1 MSDLTFNKVA
11 GALLATGL
19 AIVGLRQ
26 LSSGIFATEA
36 PAKPGYAIAVQ
47 EGGESGPKVEAP
59 IDWGTVLPA
68 ADVNA
73 GAAVFNKCKSC
84 HNADQGGPNST
95 GPNLWGVEGRQPG
108 SHPGFDYSQGMK
120 DFGAKQPVWD
130 FEHMNN
136 FLEGPQKYISGTKMT
151 FIGLKKK
158 EDRINLLAY
167 LHQQGGTLPFPA
179 PNPAPAADAAAAPA
193 DGAAAPAGDAAA
205 APAADAA

>member
-84 HNADQGGPNST
+84 HVADKPKNRVGPS
-95 GPNLWGVEGRQPG
+95 LHGVFGRKAGTFDGFNYSKDMSAAG
-108 SHPGFDYSQGMK
+108 SKGL
-120 DFGAKQPVWD
+120 VWD
-130 FEHMNN
+130 DATIAKFVADPRG
-136 FLEGPQKYISGTKMT
+136 FLGSQVGKGRASTKMA
-151 FIGLKKK
+151 FAGLKKEK
-158 EDRINLLAY
+158 DIEDLIAY
-167 LHQQGGTLPFPA
+167 LKEVTTK
-179 PNPAPAADAAAAPA
+179 
-193 DGAAAPAGDAAA
+193 
-205 APAADAA
+205 